1 LIRSDRF
8 TEDAALTEESPLD
21 PKRAI
26 VDPHHHLWEIHPA
39 PGAMHAAQ
47 RFLLPELL
55 DTIDRSGHN
64 VTHTVF
70 VECHAMYRAS
80 GREELR
86 PVGEVEF
93 ANGIAA
99 MSASGGY
106 GQCRIAAGIVGSA
119 NPRLGG
125 NIAPVLEA
133 LIAAGGGRFR
143 GVRFMTAYSEAGMF
157 GAPDDKTAKG
167 LMKDPG
173 LRAAAGVLQ
182 RMGLSLDIWCF
193 HTQLDELVELATAL
207 PDLTII
213 LDHLGT
219 PETLGSYVGREAQA
233 RAEWATQI
241 ARVAQ
246 CPNIMVK
253 LGGLGMNLSKPI
265 GADPRNASSMQLAA
279 QWRPY
284 IEICIAAFTPRRCMF
299 ESNFPPDNASGT
311 YGAVWN
317 AFKRLTSDYSEDE
330 KTALFS
336 ATAKKVYRLE

>member
-1 LIRSDRF
+1 
-8 TEDAALTEESPLD
+8 
-21 PKRAI
+21 
-26 VDPHHHLWEIHPA
+26 
-39 PGAMHAAQ
+39 MHTAQ

-55 DTIDRSGHN
+55 ETIHRSGHH

-70 VECHAMYRAS
+70 VECRAMYRAS
-80 GREELR
+80 GPDELR
-86 PVGEVEF
+86 SIGEVEF
-93 ANGIAA
+93 VNGIAA

-106 GQCRIAAGIVGSA
+106 GRCCVAAGIVGSA

-125 NIAPVLEA
+125 RIAPVLEA
-133 LIAAGGGRFR
+133 LVAAGGGRFR

-157 GAPDDKTAKG
+157 GAPGDTTAKG
-167 LMKDPG
+167 LMRDP
-173 LRAAAGVLQ
+173 RFREAAGVLQ
-182 RMGLSLDIWCF
+182 QMGLSLDIWCF
-193 HTQLDELVELATAL
+193 HTQLDEVVELATAL
-207 PDLTII
+207 PNLTII

-219 PETLGSYVGREAQA
+219 PETLGTYTGREAQA

-241 ARVAQ
+241 ARLAR
-246 CPNIMVK
+246 CPKIVVK
-253 LGGLGMNLSKPI
+253 LGGLGMDLSKPI
-265 GADPRNASSMQLAA
+265 GTDPRNASSTLLAT

-284 IEICIAAFTPRRCMF
+284 IESCIAAFTPRRCMF
-299 ESNFPPDNASGT
+299 ESNFPPDSASGT